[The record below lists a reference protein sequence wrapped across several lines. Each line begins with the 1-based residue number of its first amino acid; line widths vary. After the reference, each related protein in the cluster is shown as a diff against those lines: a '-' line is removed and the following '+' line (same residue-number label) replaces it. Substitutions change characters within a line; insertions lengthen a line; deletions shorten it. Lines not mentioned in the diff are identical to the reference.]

1 MTRST
6 SRLRL
11 LAAALVLVVFA
22 AACGSS
28 NDTSADTGSADTGSA
43 DTGSADTSAADT
55 SAADVNVDNTSASVD
70 ANVAAFCAGAAEQDA
85 RQDAFNDFDP
95 VAVQEFVRTSGSA
108 MLDAIE
114 IAPAEIADDM
124 QVLADGLEQFY
135 NVLKDHDWDIFAASA
150 ELDAIDESPEQLAA
164 SDAVD
169 AWRAEN
175 CGTPLPSDEPDV
187 ADNSGS
193 IDDVL
198 STPEGIS
205 TILGSEAGR
214 EMFITGMTQD
224 GSMTVEQ
231 ATCLVDSIDADGL
244 AALIGDA
251 QPTAESM
258 VTVLEIMSTCGIA
271 P

>member
-28 NDTSADTGSADTGSA
+28 EDTSSDTGADTGSA

-55 SAADVNVDNTSASVD
+55 SAADVEVDNTSASVD

-135 NVLKDHDWDIFAASA
+135 NVLKDNDWDIFAASA
-150 ELDAIDESPEQLAA
+150 ELDAIDESPEQVAA

-175 CGTPLPSDEPDV
+175 CGTPLPSDEPAV
-187 ADNSGS
+187 ADNSDS

-214 EMFITGMTQD
+214 EMFITGMTED
-224 GSMTVEQ
+224 GSLTVEQ
-231 ATCLVDSIDADGL
+231 ATCLVDSLDADGL
-244 AALIGDA
+244 AALIGDVE
-251 QPTAESM
+251 PTAELM
-258 VTVLEIMSTCGIA
+258 VAVLEIMSSCGIA